1 MLITTIL
8 ILVMM
13 VIVGSTINVAGMQWD
28 MAYLQ
33 KNTSNTYYLAKSGIE
48 KGTDVIN
55 KAIQAQI
62 PVFIEE
68 IRYDYLEQLTDINKV
83 RTNGQDMDFYYSEDS
98 DTEKKNKKMKY
109 RDSKFVIDEEV
120 ISKVLRDKIY
130 SFVSVNYFGKKI
142 EYKVQADRQT
152 ATTATEIVVEF
163 KDLSPADP
171 SKLEFKIICTAKT
184 KDGADIKEIKT
195 VEALIHIEMPKNI
208 DNEIH
213 EAYEW
218 LYNPP
223 EVLDSAITCFSD
235 VVVTDGGKLT
245 VIGDMRVKGTRKETQ
260 VVGGVLQ
267 VPDMSEIGGVIASNG
282 GQIEVKTPDPSP
294 ADANKSTNTGSIY
307 CIGNVATT
315 HGWEPEEN
323 GINSINS
330 KEANYTRTAKSKII
344 VNGDVIANTL
354 AIFDDLYGGG
364 YNQTLSGGE
373 RVVNG
378 NEIEIAKNVFV
389 DNDVRIDKYVKSS
402 KITAAGSLFGISDG
416 TIGPKL
422 EIGGTVHKDPNSSSG
437 IFNRGSNSRIKAD
450 GMFVNG
456 QPYID
461 FGEGLPYALWES
473 IGEPFEAVRST
484 YLLDPLIY
492 EGTNAYLS
500 SEAFRES
507 IKVGQIEITDPYKT
521 YVPGSSDPH
530 RAYISAKAPTYYPTG
545 ETWLP
550 PTGRL
555 LVAQNKAK
563 EFFYQGGSSILL
575 SSLTDIDNDYNSESY
590 LFDDINSYYNGE
602 KALGDKKRMYFKN
615 YNPTLSHLYKGLRGY
630 MTAKRSIFYGSF
642 DAVYEAPRLLHF
654 SDVLDLSGLSTS
666 QAGWSYETPI
676 EIVDGGVID
685 IGKYYVQDEKG
696 DRPYPTIIINHS
708 PNVLEITGSNGK
720 VFKGIIISKGNV
732 QIKSNALEKGKITL
746 EGSIII
752 GGSTPVGD
760 VTREAGGAGLRQ
772 RDKIMLGQ
780 DVGLSVSGSEVDVTI
795 IHNTDMLLK
804 MNVADKV
811 LFRTILDALKITQF
825 KDNENIATILGP
837 YTSEALRYTQGRVK
851 LSNRSILDVTTQNIR
866 VKIKTMRKVN
876 D

>member
-315 HGWEPEEN
+315 HGWEPEEV
-323 GINSINS
+323 GINS

-344 VNGDVIANTL
+344 VNGDVVANTL

-416 TIGPKL
+416 TIGPRL
-422 EIGGTVHKDPNSSSG
+422 EIGGTFHKDPNSSSG
-437 IFNRGSNSRIKAD
+437 IFNRGSDSHIKAD

-484 YLLDPLIY
+484 YLLDPSIY

-530 RAYISAKAPTYYPTG
+530 RAYISAKSPTYYPTG

-555 LVAQNKAK
+555 LDAQNKAK